1 MIVQQILL
9 ILGDK
14 HTYTALLG
22 PTHFFIFEI
31 FSLKPNFH
39 LHKWRNPS
47 YTALL
52 RPTHL
57 LISVKSA
64 TYTIIWQV
72 RVHKPKTIVV
82 ETTYYYRALVE
93 TKAL

>member
-1 MIVQQILL
+1 MRE
-9 ILGDK
+9 K
-14 HTYTALLG
+14 
-22 PTHFFIFEI
+22 
-31 FSLKPNFH
+31 
-39 LHKWRNPS
+39 PS

-72 RVHKPKTIVV
+72 RVGEKTKHIRSLVLWKSCWL
-82 ETTYYYRALVE
+82 EKNITTLSDLYLGLIGQLSFSLDFQ
-93 TKAL
+93 KLN